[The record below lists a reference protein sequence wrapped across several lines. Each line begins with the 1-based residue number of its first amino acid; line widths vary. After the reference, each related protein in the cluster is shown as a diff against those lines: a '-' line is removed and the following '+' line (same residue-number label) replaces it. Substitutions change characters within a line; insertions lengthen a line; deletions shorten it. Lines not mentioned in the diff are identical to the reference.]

1 MVFIYTTCKNTDE
14 AKSLGTMII
23 KEKLGACVDFWP
35 IQSYYNWEGDLKCV
49 DQIMLCI
56 TTFENKSEDVN
67 ELISQN
73 HSYSV
78 PMIATTDVRRI
89 NRAYK
94 EWMTG
99 EFE

>member
-1 MVFIYTTCKNTDE
+1 MVFIYTTCKNVDE
-14 AKSLGTMII
+14 AKNLGEMII

-35 IQSYYNWEGDLKCV
+35 IQSCYRWKGELQCV
-49 DQIMLCI
+49 DQFMLCI
-56 TTFENKSEDVN
+56 TTFEVKSEQVN
-67 ELISQN
+67 ELISKN

-94 EWMTG
+94 EWVTQ